1 MKIYIYIYIYI
12 NAHIYILVV
21 VVVEK
26 KNMSIKEVTKN
37 MTLEIIEWR
46 KSGRP

>member
-1 MKIYIYIYIYI
+1 MKKNIYIYIYKCT
-12 NAHIYILVV
+12 HIYILVVVV

-46 KSGRP
+46 KSG

>member
-1 MKIYIYIYIYI
+1 MKIYIYIYI

-37 MTLEIIEWR
+37 MTLEIIECR